1 VLKTDWKDDK
11 LSSSMNGQRQY
22 IEIENSNGTVSFSDV
37 SEYDQVGDEF
47 GAKELNE
54 LGAEIN
60 QMYTDTQQASDMA
73 QASAESARQ
82 SAENAMASTPE
93 GYQNFVNSTNEHLS
107 TLDGKMQNFNTY
119 ENYTVVDSVSN
130 NHITRLQVAS
140 DSHQSYL
147 FNHEEGTDDWFGETL
162 STYLN
167 APTGVDIL
175 TYICDT
181 SIFSEG
187 TRKLVRGYNSVN
199 SPLNND
205 DNDFYYDVIK
215 GPVAWFKV
223 IAYDV
228 RSTNI
233 YINEKINN
241 VWQGWKPIRCDM
253 IQGTLSAGAT
263 SVTITDSRITTDATY
278 DIYASKFGIS
288 PTAVTVNNG
297 SMILTFD
304 KQTEPITVGVK
315 IV

>member
-1 VLKTDWKDDK
+1 
-11 LSSSMNGQRQY
+11 
-22 IEIENSNGTVSFSDV
+22 
-37 SEYDQVGDEF
+37 
-47 GAKELNE
+47 
-54 LGAEIN
+54 
-60 QMYTDTQQASDMA
+60 
-73 QASAESARQ
+73 
-82 SAENAMASTPE
+82 
-93 GYQNFVNSTNEHLS
+93 
-107 TLDGKMQNFNTY
+107 MQNFNTY

>member
-1 VLKTDWKDDK
+1 MMKTDWKDDVLAPIMK
-11 LSSSMNGQRQY
+11 GKRRYNIY
-22 IEIENSNGTVSFSDV
+22 ENDDSTVSFIDATQYS
-37 SEYDQVGDEF
+37 QVGDNF
-47 GAKELNE
+47 GAAELNQIGE
-54 LGAEIN
+54 EIN
-60 QMYTDTQQASDMA
+60 ESVDMITAAVQSA
-73 QASAESARQ
+73 QASAESAQ
-82 SAENAMASTPE
+82 ASADKASEFTPE
-93 GYQNFVNSTNEHLS
+93 GYDAFVSSTELR
-107 TLDGKMQNFNTY
+107 LDGLRNFNTY
-119 ENYTVVDSVSN
+119 ADITFMDTVDESEN
-130 NHITRLQVAS
+130 HRTRFQI
-140 DSHQSYL
+140 DRKSHQAYL
-147 FNHEEGTDDWFGETL
+147 FNHEENSDFWLGETI
-162 STYLN
+162 STYHD
-167 APTGVDIL
+167 APNGIDIL
-175 TYICDT
+175 EYVDNI
-181 SIFSEG
+181 SIFRNS
-187 TRKLVRGYNSVN
+187 TRKLVHGFNSIN
-199 SPLNND
+199 SPLNNT

-215 GPVAWFKV
+215 CTNEWYKV